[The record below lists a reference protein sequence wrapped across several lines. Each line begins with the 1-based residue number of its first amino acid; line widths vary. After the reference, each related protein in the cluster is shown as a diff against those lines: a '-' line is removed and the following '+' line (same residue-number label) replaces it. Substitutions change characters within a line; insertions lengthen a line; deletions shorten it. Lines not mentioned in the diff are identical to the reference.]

1 MKLIIDIPDHIY
13 SMVTNT
19 GTFGCYRFNTSKAIR
34 QGVPLD
40 KIRAEIDEIPLS
52 KPIISADGLYCYGSR
67 SISMGHFRGEN
78 SKQRGPQVQRPLGG
92 STCGIFQN
100 Q

>member
-40 KIRAEIDEIPLS
+40 KIRDEIEQT
-52 KPIISADGLYCYGSR
+52 ADGKHWNVATVSGLRIAIDIIDRYR
-67 SISMGHFRGEN
+67 KGE
-78 SKQRGPQVQRPLGG
+78 QE
-92 STCGIFQN
+92 
-100 Q
+100 

>member
-34 QGVPLD
+34 QGIPLD
-40 KIRAEIDEIPLS
+40 KIRAEIADEKIDFDLDIGQEIHYNRAIDDVLA
-52 KPIISADGLYCYGSR
+52 IIDKYREGDQ
-67 SISMGHFRGEN
+67 E
-78 SKQRGPQVQRPLGG
+78 
-92 STCGIFQN
+92 
-100 Q
+100 

>member
-40 KIRAEIDEIPLS
+40 KVRDEIKEEIEAYRMSDWETDDLL
-52 KPIISADGLYCYGSR
+52 ADGLQMALNIVDSYRER
-67 SISMGHFRGEN
+67 SE
-78 SKQRGPQVQRPLGG
+78 
-92 STCGIFQN
+92 
-100 Q
+100 

>member
-34 QGVPLD
+34 QGIPLN
-40 KIRAEIDEIPLS
+40 KIRTEISNIKESEMIGPHTILARTPDQVKQMALD
-52 KPIISADGLYCYGSR
+52 IIDKY
-67 SISMGHFRGEN
+67 IKEDTN
-78 SKQRGPQVQRPLGG
+78 D
-92 STCGIFQN
+92 TN
-100 Q
+100 